1 MEHDRGR
8 PVLCLH
14 RSGIAPPGEPGGRKI
29 SVLDLI
35 VTQIAVVTVYASL
48 WFLVALKSR
57 RNDVADV
64 AWGAGFVALALVAQL
79 AAGAISSRGI
89 LLLALVTIWG
99 LRLSLHIGL
108 RNRGKPEDPRYR
120 KWREEWGR
128 HAKLRAYFQVFLLQ
142 GFLIVVVLLPV
153 TYVLAHPNPDLTWLD
168 ALGAA
173 VWLVGFV
180 FEAVGDLQLARFKK
194 DPGNRGRVI
203 TSGLWKYTRHP
214 NYFGE
219 VSLWWGVWLLACSA
233 PGGWKTILGPATITV
248 LILLVSGIPL
258 LERKY
263 EGNLEFKEYQRRTSA
278 FFPLPPK
285 R

>member
-1 MEHDRGR
+1 M
-8 PVLCLH
+8 
-14 RSGIAPPGEPGGRKI
+14 
-29 SVLDLI
+29 LDLI
-35 VTQIAVVTVYASL
+35 VTQIAVVPLYASL
-48 WFLVALKSR
+48 WFLVALRLR

-64 AWGAGFVALALVAQL
+64 AWGAGFIVLALVGQSTAPDV
-79 AAGAISSRGI
+79 SNRGI
-89 LLLALVTIWG
+89 LLLTLVAVWG

-108 RNRGKPEDPRYR
+108 RNQGKPEDPRYR
-120 KWREEWGR
+120 KWREEWGA
-128 HAKLRAYFQVFLLQ
+128 HATVRAYFQLFLLQ
-142 GFLIVVVLLPV
+142 GFLIVVILIPV
-153 TYVLAHPNPDLTWLD
+153 TYILAHRSSDLTWLD

-173 VWLVGFV
+173 IWLLGFV

-219 VSLWWGVWLLACSA
+219 VTLWWGVWLIACSV
-233 PGGWKTILGPATITV
+233 PGGWKTVFGPATITA

-263 EGNLEFKEYQRRTSA
+263 DGNLEFKEYQRRTSA

-285 R
+285 P

>member
-1 MEHDRGR
+1 MAISIIASILIGCVGRRGR
-8 PVLCLH
+8 RYGPM
-14 RSGIAPPGEPGGRKI
+14 P
-29 SVLDLI
+29 DLLVI
-35 VTQIAVVTVYASL
+35 QIAAAMLYASL
-48 WFLVALKSR
+48 WFLVALRFK

-64 AWGAGFVALALVAQL
+64 AWGAGFIVLALVGQFAV
-79 AAGAISSRGI
+79 AAISSRGI
-89 LLLALVTIWG
+89 LILALVTVWG
-99 LRLSLHIGL
+99 LRLSLYIGV
-108 RNRGKPEDPRYR
+108 RNRGRAEDPRYR
-120 KWREEWGR
+120 KWREQWGR

-142 GFLIVVVLLPV
+142 GFLTILILSPV
-153 TYVLAHPNPDLTWLD
+153 TYVLAHQNSDLIWLD

-180 FEAVGDLQLARFKK
+180 FETFGDLQLARFKK

-219 VSLWWGVWLLACSA
+219 VTLWWGVWLIACSV
-233 PGGWKTILGPATITV
+233 PGGWKTVFGPITITV

-263 EGNLEFKEYQRRTSA
+263 EGNVEFKEYQRRTSA

-285 R
+285 P